1 MSAEKVYVVG
11 VGPGAEDYL
20 MPLARRRIEEADIL
34 VGSARLIGLFPGK
47 ESRDLDLRGDPPGTI
62 RFILESRRGKK
73 LAVLVSGDPGLYSF
87 LGVLARYLRPEEY
100 EVIPGISSVQLAFAR
115 LGESWENAFIR
126 SVHGRGL
133 EGLIEAVKEHS
144 KVALLTDGHLS
155 PRDIATYLLEGGV
168 SDRELVVCRN
178 LSYPDESI
186 TRTDLQGASSLAA
199 AEGLYTIIIEEKR
212 AC

>member
-1 MSAEKVYVVG
+1 VSAEKVYIVG

-20 MPLARRRIEEADIL
+20 TPLARRKIEEADIL
-34 VGSARLIGLFPGK
+34 VGSPRLTGLFPGK
-47 ESRDLDLRGDPPGTI
+47 ESRGLDFSGEPPATAQ
-62 RFILESRRGKK
+62 FILENRRRKR

-87 LGVLARYLRPEEY
+87 LGVLARYLKPEEY

-115 LGESWENAFIR
+115 LGESWENAFVFSI
-126 SVHGRGL
+126 HGRGL

-144 KVALLTDGHLS
+144 KVALLTDGHIS
-155 PRDIATYLLEGGV
+155 PRDIASYLIEGGV

-186 TRTDLQGASSLAA
+186 TRTDLQGASSLAET
-199 AEGLYTIIIEEKR
+199 EGLYTIIIEERR